1 MAQRNAVILV
11 EGESDRAAVLTLAG
25 RLGRDFD
32 TENVEIIV
40 MGGASPLADHLGRLL
55 VDQRYDGLVA
65 GVIDVGETGD
75 LEKGL
80 DRVGL
85 SRDGFFTMDPD
96 LEGEMIRAVGP
107 GVMEAIFEEEGEL
120 RGFRT
125 MQNQPHWRG
134 KPIEEQM
141 HRFLRVK
148 SHRNIRYGTLL
159 AEAVDIARIPKP
171 LRDLIDYV

>member
-1 MAQRNAVILV
+1 MTQHNAVILV
-11 EGESDRAAVLTLAG
+11 EGESDRAAILTLAG

-32 TENVEIIV
+32 AENVEVLV
-40 MGGASPLADHLGRLL
+40 MGGASPLADHLERL
-55 VDQRYDGLVA
+55 VDRQYEGLVA

-96 LEGEMIRAVGP
+96 LEGEMIRAVGT
-107 GVMEAIFEEEGEL
+107 GVVEAIFEEEGEL

-159 AEAVDIARIPKP
+159 AEAVDIDRIPKP

>member
-1 MAQRNAVILV
+1 
-11 EGESDRAAVLTLAG
+11 
-25 RLGRDFD
+25 
-32 TENVEIIV
+32 
-40 MGGASPLADHLGRLL
+40 MGGASPLAEHLERLL
-55 VDQRYDGLVA
+55 VERQDDGRVA
-65 GVIDVGETGD
+65 GGIDGGETSD

-85 SRDGFFTMDPD
+85 SRDGFFTLDPD

-107 GVMEAIFEEEGEL
+107 GAVEAIFEEQGEL

-134 KPIEEQM
+134 KPIEEQI

-148 SHRNIRYGTLL
+148 SRRNIRYGTLL
-159 AEAVDIARIPKP
+159 AEAVDIDRIPEP
-171 LRDLIDYV
+171 LRDLIDFV